1 MLFTSLHFTSSI
13 TLLYFTLLYSNLLY
27 SALLYFALLYSTL
40 GTDLLIG
47 GIEAS
52 LWIAEQWAADLR
64 TMFPQLNV
72 VTVSANKY
80 CYTFRPTL
88 SPCLSASSLCLSSLL
103 SVA

>member
-1 MLFTSLHFTSSI
+1 MSPPPP
-13 TLLYFTLLYSNLLY
+13 LLPSPL
-27 SALLYFALLYSTL
+27 A

-64 TMFPQLNV
+64 TIFPQLNV

-80 CYTFRPTL
+80 EHVCHL
-88 SPCLSASSLCLSSLL
+88 SL
-103 SVA
+103 